1 MNIDFTVDCI
11 EIYYRQ
17 AKIHKEGKGWFIE
30 KANKQFMNK
39 LDELTPNQITF
50 FTGLCESIGICI
62 IKIRQ

>member
-50 FTGLCESIGICI
+50 Y
-62 IKIRQ
+62 RVM

>member
-50 FTGLCESIGICI
+50 LQGYVSQLASAL
-62 IKIRQ
+62 